1 MAKHGK
7 VEGEG
12 SHSAAKDYNQRTRK
26 FVDSG
31 KVEDAAREARP
42 QSEQE
47 AKEMKDA
54 EREGK
59 RHAKGGEGPLEDEPG
74 KGHT

>member
-1 MAKHGK
+1 MAKHDK

-12 SHSAAKDYNQRTRK
+12 SHSAAKDYNQRTKK

-31 KVEDAAREARP
+31 KVDEAAREARP
-42 QSEQE
+42 ENEQE
-47 AKEMKDA
+47 AEEMKRA

-59 RHAKGGEGPLEDEPG
+59 RHAKGSEGPLEDEPG